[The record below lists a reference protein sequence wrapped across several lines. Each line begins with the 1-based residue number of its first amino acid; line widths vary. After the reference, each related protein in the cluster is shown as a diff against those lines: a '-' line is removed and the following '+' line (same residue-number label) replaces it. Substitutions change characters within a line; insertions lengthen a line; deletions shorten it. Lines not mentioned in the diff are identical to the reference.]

1 MNAQELK
8 SKSIEA
14 SQFYYDYLEKNN
26 KGIEKIN
33 ISGKNL
39 INVENDTWE
48 LHIGKKLFSPDNIII
63 HNRQYDEDYGL
74 ADFTIKEYDADNKL
88 LIIKFVTQTHFG
100 DTPANNLTIISDLK
114 FLIKN
119 VENWYTDNGQ
129 KISFNDETN
138 NTQNGKTTTGQ
149 KGQGHNKQDDNLE
162 LVIKC
167 DLYPHDLNAN
177 QIQAFKN
184 ILNNRYNYIWGPP
197 GTGKTQR
204 VLSSAVLY
212 YIKNRSPK
220 IGIFAPTNN
229 ALEQVLSPIIEYFDK
244 LGIPRE
250 NLLRI
255 GAPSREYVEKYP
267 ETCEIQGLEKEL
279 TAIENQIENIKNV
292 MEYRRRKYTFNSLF
306 TIQKEIQNI
315 TDFNTRWEA
324 LLVSKSKKEKE
335 LEEIIKKRKSL
346 TNQLKRIFNI
356 KPIDYQIL
364 MSNKEIELVEIK
376 NRIDPLNAEVNLCF
390 LRIKN
395 VDTHSQPIKEI
406 IQNIDT
412 RNFSKVAEQLNHAS
426 KVIEDYLKR
435 KEALSRSYSELNDEE
450 LNDLKIEHEKNYKK
464 LESTKIEERIKN
476 CPIIG
481 MTLDGY
487 IGRFSSVQI
496 NFSSIFVDEAGYVPL
511 IKALT
516 LFSNRCNITFLGDH
530 KQLPPVCEFDNYN
543 DIPGFCRLLW
553 SKPSIFSE
561 MVLHQDEEY
570 CLNIAEITDCH
581 EFEYTKKSILTE
593 SHRFGANLCNL
604 LDRLIYNIGY
614 RSALDDDVELFYVE
628 VENPIRDGR
637 KNENECDKISNI
649 LSGCDNEDYC
659 ILTPYRDQVSL
670 LQRNLQRARQEERIL
685 TIHKSQGR
693 EWNTVIFS
701 VVDGGNIR
709 PWFTDS
715 TKPISQGLY
724 VLNTA
729 ISRARKKL
737 IIVCD
742 AKYWLSKH
750 DAERQLICCL
760 IKISRKLSN

>member
-26 KGIEKIN
+26 KGIERIR
-33 ISGKNL
+33 ISSKNL

-88 LIIKFVTQTHFG
+88 LIIKFLTQTHFG
-100 DTPANNLTIISDLK
+100 DTPANNLKIISDLK

-129 KISFNDETN
+129 KISFDDETN
-138 NTQNGKTTTGQ
+138 TSGNEVKCDS
-149 KGQGHNKQDDNLE
+149 HPLE
-162 LVIKC
+162 LRGSQ
-167 DLYPHDLNAN
+167 P
-177 QIQAFKN
+177 QAFNN
-184 ILNNRYNYIWGPP
+184 ILSHKYNYVWGPP
-197 GTGKTQR
+197 GTGKTR
-204 VLSSAVLY
+204 FVLSAAVLHY
-212 YIKNRSPK
+212 LSKDNPK

-229 ALEQVLSPIIEYFDK
+229 ALEQVLSSVLEHLDE

-255 GAPSREYVEKYP
+255 GAPSREYVEKYH
-267 ETCEIQGLEKEL
+267 ETCEDLGKQSKEVKD
-279 TAIENQIENIKNV
+279 QIEIIKKV
-292 MEYRRRKYTFNSLF
+292 MEYRRGKYVFNSVF
-306 TIQKEIQNI
+306 AIQQNIQKI
-315 TDFNTRWEA
+315 TDINTKLGS

-335 LEEIIKKRKSL
+335 LEIIIKESKSL
-346 TNQLKRIFNI
+346 VSRLKRAFNVDSR
-356 KPIDYQIL
+356 DYKNIIGEKENELLKIQ
-364 MSNKEIELVEIK
+364 KEIERMSAEITQ
-376 NRIDPLNAEVNLCF
+376 CF
-390 LRIKN
+390 LRITN
-395 VDTHSQPIKEI
+395 VDTCSEKIRQI
-406 IQNIDT
+406 IQTINIQ
-412 RNFSKVAEQLNHAS
+412 NYSAVAGQLNLAS
-426 KVIEDYLKR
+426 KEIEDYLIVNN
-435 KEALSRSYSELNDEE
+435 ALSQNYSKLDDAGLKDLLTQHEE
-450 LNDLKIEHEKNYKK
+450 NLKAMQV
-464 LESTKIEERIKN
+464 EERINK
-476 CPIIG
+476 CSIIG
-481 MTLDGY
+481 MTLDSY
-487 IGRFSSVQI
+487 IGRFSNVQI

-570 CLNIAEITDCH
+570 CLNIAETTDCP

-760 IKISRKLSN
+760 IEISRKLSK